1 MNAVRS
7 ILGGPKKVAFC
18 GAIQYANLVGV
29 AIGYSISRARC
40 FHKPGHDVPCKSS
53 RNPYMILFNVTPIL
67 LSRIPDLDQIWWFSI
82 LAAGVSSFTYSSIS
96 LSLGIAQTLCKLLIR
111 SSTRFVITIDGLL
124 IADMSSTD
132 AIACSRQWLVQGHP
146 RRHQPHRHRLGLLL
160 RQHPHQD
167 PSKQQQSTLL
177 LSETGRISL
186 VSILTKAAAAA
197 VLVLVQL
204 MIKAPP
210 PAESKVMQKVMWLK
224 KSGMRIGRSRE
235 AAARAGRSLPS
246 SARAGDCSVLLTKP
260 YSFITIFIFI

>member
-1 MNAVRS
+1 MTYSLTKLHHQQHMNAVRS

-96 LSLGIAQTLCKLLIR
+96 LSLGISQTLSANGWFKGI
-111 SSTRFVITIDGLL
+111 
-124 IADMSSTD
+124 
-132 AIACSRQWLVQGHP
+132 LVG
-146 RRHQPHRHRLGLLL
+146 
-160 RQHPHQD
+160 
-167 PSKQQQSTLL
+167 
-177 LSETGRISL
+177 ISL
-186 VSILTKAAAAA
+186 IDIALAYFFANILIKI
-197 VLVLVQL
+197 QL

-246 SARAGDCSVLLTKP
+246 SARAGDCS
-260 YSFITIFIFI
+260 